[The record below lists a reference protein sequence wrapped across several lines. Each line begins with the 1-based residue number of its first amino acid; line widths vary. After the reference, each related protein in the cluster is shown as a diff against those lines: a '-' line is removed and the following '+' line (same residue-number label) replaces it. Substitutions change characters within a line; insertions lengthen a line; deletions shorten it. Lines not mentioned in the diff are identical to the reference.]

1 MVWQDEKSRWQRIL
15 EMKDEKSLWHA
26 INWKGEFLPL
36 QTHDDRPSDE
46 SFKKHLEQLL
56 NPVEAETLLNGEIV
70 SQVDVPLLDQRISPM
85 EIDSVIKMQLKPDK
99 GCGPDGIPPVTFKL
113 LPVQWILCVATLC
126 TTVFYNHYPQC
137 WNLAKLQMLFKK
149 GLKND
154 CNNSRGISIIKSI
167 SKLYDYVLCNRLTQ
181 WFKPAREQAGAQA
194 KRGCIE
200 HIVAL
205 RLLMDMCVRKRLP
218 LFIIFVYFSKAYD
231 RVPRRSLMEILRDL
245 GCGKVMLAALVSMYI
260 VQSLQE
266 HPWPGSSNCSHW
278 RMSGFPN
285 ILLFIHCLRQPIGPH
300 DKAEVWDR
308 RISWLVAYLAPYG
321 RYCYFGHK
329 PRHLPTESNSP
340 SRFLS
345 AVWNETEWSQNQIY
359 GSKRQCW

>member
-1 MVWQDEKSRWQRIL
+1 
-15 EMKDEKSLWHA
+15 
-26 INWKGEFLPL
+26 L

-113 LPVQWILCVATLC
+113 LPVQWILFVATLC

-154 CNNSRGISIIKSI
+154 CNNYRGISIINSI

-181 WFKPAREQAGAQA
+181 WFKPAWEQAGAQA

-218 LFIIFVYFSKAYD
+218 LFIIFVDFSKAYD

-245 GCGKVMLAALVSMYI
+245 GCGKVMLAALVSMYKVSKSI
-260 VQSLQE
+260 LGLAVVTAVIGVCQ
-266 HPWPGSSNCSHW
+266 GSPTSCFLFTVYVNQLV
-278 RMSGFPN
+278 RMIKQRCGTDGYLGWLHTLLLMDDTV
-285 ILLFIHCLRQPIGPH
+285 ILATNQDTCL
-300 DKAEVWDR
+300 E
-308 RISWLVAYLAPYG
+308 
-321 RYCYFGHK
+321 
-329 PRHLPTESNSP
+329 
-340 SRFLS
+340 
-345 AVWNETEWSQNQIY
+345 
-359 GSKRQCW
+359 